1 MRRRRDLGICAD
13 DGDERDQMTTERP
26 TRSPDLMRG
35 VAGGVILGLP
45 LVYTQE
51 VWLHGATI
59 RPVVILGVLVVSFGL
74 NLALSHFVGFERGRT
89 FRPLEDAVVG
99 FGCSFLLAAALLFLL
114 DRIEVSMPF
123 ENVAGIIALTS
134 IPTSLGFALGNALAP
149 VGGGEGADEMKGSSG
164 ELLAA
169 GAGAVVLSLNI
180 APTEEPILLA
190 YQLDPVRL
198 VALVVVSVG
207 LSFLIVFYAE
217 FGGVRRRRASPGAVQ
232 GPAVETFLA
241 YLVAFVIAG
250 GLLAAFGELD
260 GFTSASLAEI
270 VVLAFPASM
279 GAALGR
285 LLV

>member
-1 MRRRRDLGICAD
+1 
-13 DGDERDQMTTERP
+13 
-26 TRSPDLMRG
+26 MRG

-51 VWLHGATI
+51 VWLHGATLK
-59 RPVVILGVLVVSFGL
+59 PFVILGLLVVSFGL
-74 NLALSHFVGFERGRT
+74 NLALSKYVGFEPGRT
-89 FRPLEDAVVG
+89 SRPVEDAVVG
-99 FGCSFLLAAALLFLL
+99 FGCSFILAAALLFLL
-114 DRIEVSMPF
+114 DRVNLSMPF
-123 ENVAGIIALTS
+123 ANAIGIIALSS

-149 VGGGEGADEMKGSSG
+149 IGGGEGAEEMTGSSG

-198 VALVVVSVG
+198 VAIVVVSLA
-207 LSFLIVFYAE
+207 LSLLIVFHAQ
-217 FGGVRRRRASPGAVQ
+217 FGGVQRRAQSLGAIQSPS
-232 GPAVETFLA
+232 VETLLA
-241 YLVAFVIAG
+241 YLVAFVVAG
-250 GLLAAFGELD
+250 LLLAAFGELD
-260 GFTSASLAEI
+260 GLNGTSLAEV
-270 VVLAFPASM
+270 VVLSFPASM